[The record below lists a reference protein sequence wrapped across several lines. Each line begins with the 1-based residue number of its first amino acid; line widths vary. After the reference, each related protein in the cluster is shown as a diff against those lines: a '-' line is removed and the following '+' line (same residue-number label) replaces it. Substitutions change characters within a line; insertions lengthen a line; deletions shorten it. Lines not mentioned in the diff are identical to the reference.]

1 MKPERPRVSVGIP
14 VYNGE
19 TYIDKAIESV
29 LAQTWADFELYI
41 IDDASTDGTLG
52 RVRRFGDSRLR
63 IIRNSTKLGHEGN
76 WNRVLREAKGEF
88 IKLLPCD
95 DVLHPDCL
103 RKQVEIFDNPAN
115 SSVVLTCC
123 SRNII
128 DANGRV
134 LMKRSFKN
142 KRGRIQG
149 LQAVRECIRSGTNL
163 IGEPGS
169 VLMKTDNL
177 SKAGV
182 FSAINFYVIDLDLW
196 ARVLLH
202 GDLFVLPEPLCS
214 FRVASGSASIRVAS
228 SQSKDFMDFIGRL
241 DRSGLY
247 GVRPMDRRL
256 GAMNA
261 LKNRLLRKLFYR
273 FIRL

>member
-1 MKPERPRVSVGIP
+1 MNPERPRVSVGIP
-14 VYNGE
+14 AYNGE
-19 TYIDKAIESV
+19 KFIATAVESV
-29 LAQTWADFELYI
+29 LAQTWADFELYV

-52 RVRRFGDSRLR
+52 KVRRFSDPRLR
-63 IIRNSTKLGHEGN
+63 IISNETNIGQEGN
-76 WNRVLREAKGEF
+76 WNRVLREARGEF
-88 IKLLPCD
+88 IKLLPQD

-134 LMKRSFKN
+134 LIKRSFRN

-149 LQAVRECIRSGTNL
+149 VRAVRESVRSGTNL

-169 VLMKTDNL
+169 VLMKSDIL
-177 SKAGV
+177 PRAGLFNAV
-182 FSAINFYVIDLDLW
+182 NFYVIDLDLW
-196 ARVLLH
+196 ARILLY
-202 GDLFVLPEPLCS
+202 GDLFILPEHLCS

-228 SQSKDFMDFIGRL
+228 TQSKDFVAFVSRLEFSGRYDL
-241 DRSGLY
+241 S
-247 GVRPMDRRL
+247 PIDRRL
-256 GAMNA
+256 GTINA
-261 LKNRLLRKLFYR
+261 LKYRILRKVLYR
-273 FIRL
+273 FLH